1 MPEKD
6 QSSSQTRVS
15 PLFVLFIGILA
26 VSTASIFIRY
36 AQRDV
41 SSLVIAA
48 YRLTFAT
55 LFLIPLALTRHLK
68 ELKNIN
74 KGQGI
79 LIVLSGIFLAL
90 HFATWITSLEFTSVA
105 SSVVLVTTTP
115 LWVGL
120 LGPFLI
126 RERVSKY
133 VAVGL
138 VIALVGGIM
147 VALSEACSL
156 GIGGVNCLVN
166 GFFFQGSFTGNI
178 LALFGALF
186 AAGYI
191 LLGRRLR
198 PSFSLVVYITSVYGV
213 AAIVL
218 VIMAIVSG
226 QSIAGFP
233 TTTYIFLVAL
243 AVFPQLIGHSSF
255 NYGLRYLSAAYISV
269 ALLGEPIGSTILAFV
284 ILKETPTML
293 EIVGGMIILA
303 GIYLATR
310 SET

>member
-1 MPEKD
+1 MPEAY
-6 QSSSQTRVS
+6 QSTSQRRVS
-15 PLFVLFIGILA
+15 PYIVLFIGILA

-36 AQRDV
+36 AQLEV

-55 LFLIPLALTRHLK
+55 LLLLPIALIRHRQ
-68 ELKNIN
+68 ELLNIN
-74 KGQGI
+74 KRQGI
-79 LIVLSGIFLAL
+79 LIALSGIFLAL
-90 HFATWITSLEFTSVA
+90 HFATWITSLEYTSVA

-115 LWVGL
+115 LWVGF

-126 RERVSKY
+126 RERLSKY
-133 VAVGL
+133 VALGL
-138 VIALVGGIM
+138 LIALVGGIM
-147 VALSEACSL
+147 VAMSEVCSL
-156 GIGGVNCLVN
+156 VRGGITCSYDS
-166 GFFFQGSFTGNI
+166 FIFQGSFTGNV

-198 PSFSLVVYITSVYGV
+198 PSFSLVVYITSVYGM

-218 VIMAIVSG
+218 VIMAITVG
-226 QSIAGFP
+226 QPVAGFP
-233 TTTYIFLVAL
+233 TVTYIYLLAL

-255 NYGLRYLSAAYISV
+255 NYGLRYLSAAYVSV
-269 ALLGEPIGSTILAFV
+269 ALLGEPIGSTLLAFV
-284 ILKETPTML
+284 ILKETPTIL
-293 EIVGGMIILA
+293 EIVGGVIILA